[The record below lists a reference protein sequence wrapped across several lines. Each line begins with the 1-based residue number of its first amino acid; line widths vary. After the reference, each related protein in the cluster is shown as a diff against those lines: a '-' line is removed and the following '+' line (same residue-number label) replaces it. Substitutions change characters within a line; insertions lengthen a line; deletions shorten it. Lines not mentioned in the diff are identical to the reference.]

1 MILWEEEVQFFAF
14 FSLDFSFVLQY
25 QHMLWFAGLRGAMAF
40 ALALKSPVTEVRQM
54 FFTTTCVITIATVI
68 INGGM
73 TVPVLSFLEVRILVL
88 YAFNFQNSIFFFQD
102 SGGSAT
108 R

>member
-1 MILWEEEVQFFAF
+1 
-14 FSLDFSFVLQY
+14 
-25 QHMLWFAGLRGAMAF
+25 MAF

-73 TVPVLSFLEVRILVL
+73 TVPVLSFLEVELPFIHL
-88 YAFNFQNSIFFFQD
+88 YYKDTFAYFLTGNTVWLQASFSRQVDYFWHF
-102 SGGSAT
+102 
-108 R
+108 

>member
-1 MILWEEEVQFFAF
+1 MLY
-14 FSLDFSFVLQY
+14 LQY

-40 ALALKSPVTEVRQM
+40 ALAVRNTVTEVRQL

-68 INGGM
+68 FNGGM
-73 TVPVLSFLEVRILVL
+73 TVPVLTLLEVSKKGLKSCHKVVESILFRSL
-88 YAFNFQNSIFFFQD
+88 WEFATMNLTNFCKILQQP
-102 SGGSAT
+102 